1 MLPVTDPLFRTR
13 YGQTHYLRL
22 MQQVYI
28 EFGELRTCYTPA
40 SLSRLALLVDQLI
53 HRSAEISPNSH
64 CRLLNPPETSG
75 RVFRFSNDE
84 LLDLQDLLHGSTALI
99 DLYDFLHSQ
108 LITVEG

>member
-13 YGQTHYLRL
+13 YGQAHYLRL

-40 SLSRLALLVDQLI
+40 GLSRLTLIVDQLI
-53 HRSAEISPNSH
+53 LKPAELANDLQ
-64 CRLLNPPETSG
+64 RLLDTPGASG

-84 LLDLQDLLHGSTALI
+84 LLDLQDLLHGSAALI
-99 DLYDFLHSQ
+99 DLYDFLHSR